1 MGCSKCKKQER
12 LDELK
17 KSSEYINNGV
27 VIFVIIWS
35 LFAVYGV
42 YSLIENF
49 I

>member
-1 MGCSKCKKQER
+1 MGCSKCKKQEH